1 MKYLNLTKQI
11 ACVALFALIFTAC
24 KKAVVSTPMGD
35 AGQTLVKIL
44 DGGTPYGFG
53 KISVPFIN
61 TPTTAKAVDIRRDIP
76 SESELNKEMTV
87 IVKDDTAAVSFF
99 NRDTVSSNPNRTNPG
114 KLFYVKLPPNWYTVG
129 TGTPR
134 TAPGGT
140 YSVKFSSGEFA
151 KGIYI
156 TIPDATLFD
165 PSTTYALGFTIL
177 SADAGGKISTQKGM
191 MVAIGA
197 KNIVHEDLLWD
208 FYRWN
213 LAALQTSQPTIPISS
228 GWTNAPATLTTI
240 ASNANEI
247 PSGYFI
253 QPRYRLTFTNV
264 GGVATNFVLSFNPSD
279 LAALNGGGVTVVDG
293 PNLWLAD
300 FAAKHYKFQ
309 YQVYN
314 GSAFRYLIDDYHP

>member
-53 KISVPFIN
+53 KIAFPFIN
-61 TPTTAKAVDIRRDIP
+61 TPSTAKAVDIRRDIP
-76 SESELNKEMTV
+76 SETELNKEMTV
-87 IVKDDTAAVSFF
+87 IVKDDTAMISFF

-114 KLFYVKLPPNWYTVG
+114 KLVYTKLPSAWYTVG
-129 TGTPR
+129 ASTPR

-140 YSVKFSSGEFA
+140 YTVKFSAGEFA
-151 KGIYI
+151 KSIYI

-191 MVAIGA
+191 LVAIGA
-197 KNIVHEDLLWD
+197 KNIVHEDLSWD
-208 FYRWN
+208 FFRWN
-213 LAALQTSQPTIPISS
+213 LAALQTSQPPPPVSS
-228 GWTNAPATLTTI
+228 GFTNAPTTLTTI
-240 ASNANEI
+240 SANAVEV

-279 LAALNGGGVTVVDG
+279 LAALNAAGVTIVDG
-293 PNLWLAD
+293 PNILLAD
-300 FAAKHYKFQ
+300 FAAKKYRFQ
-309 YQVYN
+309 YQVFN
-314 GSAFRYLIDDYHP
+314 GSAFRYLIDYYHP